1 MTVSQSVSQS
11 DINTARQLQ
20 YVRQR
25 RWLVGPIISLS
36 EPELSRR
43 RRVMSSWPTSS
54 AQSGP
59 SSAYRPSHTKSH
71 CKIAG
76 SNLAEEKYHKSVP
89 KWDGSAFKTKP
100 QIISRT
106 AKKIVNQPERERV
119 DKTVDKTP
127 RVAVTPP
134 APPETW
140 LLYSPRVGN
149 RTKSLLSV
157 FVWSRDADY
166 AGIQAR
172 QLQHSASPALQHNDN
187 ISSVRKIS
195 SYNAHISLFTIS
207 PMSKLAITRVGMSP
221 CK

>member
-1 MTVSQSVSQS
+1 MKYLIQWPLWKCFLYFRNSRFSQNE
-11 DINTARQLQ
+11 DEWGADLHG
-20 YVRQR
+20 
-25 RWLVGPIISLS
+25 GPES
-36 EPELSRR
+36 P
-43 RRVMSSWPTSS
+43 PGGH
-54 AQSGP
+54 QSGP

-172 QLQHSASPALQHNDN
+172 LTAPTLS
-187 ISSVRKIS
+187 
-195 SYNAHISLFTIS
+195 
-207 PMSKLAITRVGMSP
+207 
-221 CK
+221 